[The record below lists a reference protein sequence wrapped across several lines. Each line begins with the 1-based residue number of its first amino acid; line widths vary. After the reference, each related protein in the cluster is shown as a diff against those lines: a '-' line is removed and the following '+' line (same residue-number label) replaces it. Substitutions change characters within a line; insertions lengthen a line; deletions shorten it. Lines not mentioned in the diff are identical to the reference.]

1 MVKNLASAAGKS
13 ATTTMVAPGGQT
25 LAGHVSGG
33 SLDTIRNGDW
43 DVVVIQDQSQRP
55 SFGPGYVFYEILP
68 DVLAIREAIRS
79 TNPCTLPLYFMTWG
93 KRDGD
98 TGNCNNGATALC
110 TFEGVQEQL
119 TNAYSTFAYVS
130 QPAKVAPAGEA
141 WAAYTNRNALFA
153 GDGSHASSL
162 GTYLTACTMLES
174 IWSDVSCVGNS
185 YSPVSDAAGL
195 QNVAHQTMLRGGW
208 AWPEAG
214 ERPCSSCLP

>member
-1 MVKNLASAAGKS
+1 
-13 ATTTMVAPGGQT
+13 MVAPGGQT

-68 DVLAIREAIRS
+68 DVIAIKEAIRE

-110 TFEGVQEQL
+110 TFEGVQVCPPPTTHPCPRGIQMVQL
-119 TNAYSTFAYVS
+119 ILSRLD
-130 QPAKVAPAGEA
+130 PLK
-141 WAAYTNRNALFA
+141 
-153 GDGSHASSL
+153 
-162 GTYLTACTMLES
+162 
-174 IWSDVSCVGNS
+174 
-185 YSPVSDAAGL
+185 
-195 QNVAHQTMLRGGW
+195 
-208 AWPEAG
+208 
-214 ERPCSSCLP
+214 